1 MAVALRTQ
9 ARGASAAAGRA
20 APVTPPGGLDASP
33 ARKKRTRDVT
43 LTLVAAPE
51 SQPFVRRV
59 VLIGVG
65 LFVLL
70 AAVVGLRTYMAQQ
83 QMVLDRLTI
92 DVSRARNFYDE
103 LRAERAALRSP
114 EVLVQAAS
122 ALGMVQA
129 PPQPRFMDIPAD
141 VAAAV
146 AASAGG
152 LDDDVVSGVG
162 SALAEYGELKNRL
175 HGGS

>member
-1 MAVALRTQ
+1 MAVALRTPLRDT
-9 ARGASAAAGRA
+9 A
-20 APVTPPGGLDASP
+20 TPAGGLEAFP
-33 ARKKRTRDVT
+33 QRKKRTRDVT
-43 LTLVAAPE
+43 LTLVATPE

-83 QMVLDRLTI
+83 QMILDRLTI

-103 LRAERAALRSP
+103 LRAERAELRSP

-129 PPQPRFMDIPAD
+129 PPQPRFMDVPAD

-152 LDDDVVSGVG
+152 LDDDVVARAG

>member
-1 MAVALRTQ
+1 MAVALRT
-9 ARGASAAAGRA
+9 ATREHAVVPER
-20 APVTPPGGLDASP
+20 
-33 ARKKRTRDVT
+33 RKRTRDVT

-59 VLIGVG
+59 ALIGVG

-70 AAVVGLRTYMAQQ
+70 ASVVGLRTYMAQQ
-83 QMVLDRLTI
+83 QMILDRLTI

-129 PPQPRFMDIPAD
+129 PPQSRFMEIPAD

-152 LDDDVVSGVG
+152 LDTDVVSDDGT
-162 SALAEYGELKNRL
+162 ALATYGELKSRL
-175 HGGS
+175 NGGS

>member
-1 MAVALRTQ
+1 MAVALRSVSRNDH
-9 ARGASAAAGRA
+9 AVASRP
-20 APVTPPGGLDASP
+20 APATPSGGVPDHP
-33 ARKKRTRDVT
+33 ERKKRTRDVT

-59 VLIGVG
+59 VVIGAG

-70 AAVVGLRTYMAQQ
+70 AAVVGLRTFMAQQ

-103 LRAERAALRSP
+103 LRAERAELRSP

-122 ALGMVQA
+122 ALGMIPS
-129 PPQPRFMDIPAD
+129 PPQPRFMDVPSD

-152 LDDDVVSGVG
+152 LDDDVVARSDTPLG
-162 SALAEYGELKNRL
+162 EYGVLKNRL

>member
-1 MAVALRTQ
+1 MAVALRTTTP
-9 ARGASAAAGRA
+9 AAAART
-20 APVTPPGGLDASP
+20 APATPAGGVHVVP

-43 LTLVAAPE
+43 LTLVATPE

-59 VLIGVG
+59 ALIGVG

-70 AAVVGLRTYMAQQ
+70 SAVVGLRTYMAQQ

-129 PPQPRFMDIPAD
+129 PPQPRFMEIPAD
-141 VAAAV
+141 VAATI

-152 LDDDVVSGVG
+152 LDDDVAVG
-162 SALAEYGELKNRL
+162 TGSPLAEYGELKNRL